1 MPKRSRRVISPS
13 VNDNVEVPQPPFG
26 WDEAG
31 SPPKTRNVMRFDLT
45 DLRLFLLVVET
56 SSITLGAKQ
65 ANMALASAS
74 ERIRGMEDTLGTN
87 LLDRGS
93 RGIKPTPAGRAL
105 VHHARTVLQ
114 QLENMRGELR
124 EYAGGLK
131 GHVRVL
137 SNTAG
142 LVEFL
147 PEVLTTFLAA
157 NQGIDIDLEERSS
170 HEIVPAIAAGLADI
184 GIVAD
189 LVDIAGVESFPFA
202 TDRLVLIVPKGHP
215 LGRRRQLAFVEAL
228 DHEFIGL
235 KTSNP
240 LQLYIGQHAAR
251 AGRQLKLRVRLSSID
266 TVCRMVDSGVGVAV
280 IPESAMH
287 HQKRPAIQVVRLT
300 DSWALRK
307 LVICVRRF
315 SELSPHAKNLIEHL
329 RTRGR

>member
-1 MPKRSRRVISPS
+1 
-13 VNDNVEVPQPPFG
+13 
-26 WDEAG
+26 
-31 SPPKTRNVMRFDLT
+31 MRFDLT
-45 DLRLFLLVVET
+45 DLRLFLQVVET

-65 ANMALASAS
+65 ANLALASAS
-74 ERIRGMEDTLGTN
+74 ERIRGMEDALGTT

-93 RGIKPTPAGRAL
+93 RGVKTTPAGRAL
-105 VHHARTVLQ
+105 VHHARIVLQ

-147 PEVLTTFLAA
+147 PDALATFLAA

-170 HEIVPAIAAGLADI
+170 HEIVPAVAAGLADI
-184 GIVAD
+184 GIVVD
-189 LVDIAGVESFPFA
+189 LVDIAEVESFPFA
-202 TDRLVLIVPKGHP
+202 ADRLVLIVPKGHP
-215 LGRRRQLAFVEAL
+215 LGQRHQLAFGETL

-235 KTSNP
+235 KISNP

-251 AGRQLKLRVRLSSID
+251 AGRPLKLRVRLSSVD
-266 TVCRMVDSGVGVAV
+266 TVCRMVESRVGIAV
-280 IPESAMH
+280 IPESALR
-287 HQKRPAIQVVRLT
+287 HQKKLAIQVIQLT
-300 DSWALRK
+300 DSWAVRK

-315 SELSPHAKNLIEHL
+315 EELSPHAKNLIEHL
-329 RTRGR
+329 RTRGAARSLSA

>member
-1 MPKRSRRVISPS
+1 LISPS
-13 VNDNVEVPQPPFG
+13 IKDNVDVPEPPFG

-31 SPPKTRNVMRFDLT
+31 SPPATGDIMRFDLI
-45 DLRLFLLVVET
+45 DLRLFLQVVET
-56 SSITLGAKQ
+56 SSITLGSRQ

-74 ERIRGMEDTLGTN
+74 ARIRGMEDTLGAV
-87 LLDRGS
+87 LLERGS
-93 RGIKPTPAGRAL
+93 RGVKPTPAGRAL
-105 VHHARTVLQ
+105 VHHARIVLQ

-147 PEVLTTFLAA
+147 PDALATFLAA
-157 NQGIDIDLEERSS
+157 NRGIDIDLEERSS
-170 HEIVPAIAAGLADI
+170 HEIVPAITAGLADI

-189 LVDIAGVESFPFA
+189 LVDIAEVESFPFA

-215 LGRRRQLAFVEAL
+215 LGPRRQLAFSEAL

-235 KTSNP
+235 KMSNP
-240 LQLYIGQHAAR
+240 LQLYVGQHAAR
-251 AGRQLKLRVRLSSID
+251 AGRPLKLRVRLSSID
-266 TVCRMVDSGVGVAV
+266 TVCRMVESRVGIAV
-280 IPESAMH
+280 IPQSSLH
-287 HQKRPAIQVVRLT
+287 HQKKLAVQVVQLT
-300 DSWALRK
+300 DGWAVRK
-307 LVICVRRF
+307 LMICVRRF
-315 SELSPHAKNLIEHL
+315 KDLPPHATHLIEHL